1 MSTSGSGK
9 RKNSPMAP
17 YFVQMREFERRLI
30 RGAIE
35 AAETDIDLAATMLG
49 VTRHYMLARAKF
61 LGAVIGD
68 EPKHEP
74 PGPAAVA
81 WSNTISAGK
90 HHKRRVKE
98 DEEIEEPTKPTDV
111 PTIT

>member
-1 MSTSGSGK
+1 VTTSSK

-35 AAETDIDLAATMLG
+35 EAETDIDLAATMLG
-49 VTRHYMLARAKF
+49 VTKHYVLARAKL
-61 LGAVIGD
+61 LGGVIGN

-74 PGPAAVA
+74 PGRAAVA

-90 HHKRRVKE
+90 RQKRKVE
-98 DEEIEEPTKPTDV
+98 ESEEIEEPAEPADV
-111 PTIT
+111 STIA